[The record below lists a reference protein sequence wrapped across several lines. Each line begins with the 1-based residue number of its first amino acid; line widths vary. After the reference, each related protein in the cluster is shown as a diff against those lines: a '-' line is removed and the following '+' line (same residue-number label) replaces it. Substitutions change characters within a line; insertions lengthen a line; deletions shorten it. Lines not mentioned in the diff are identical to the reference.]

1 MSNNNNKYSLYYIN
15 DAVEENNEL
24 LVNCKRKNVLINPKQ
39 IEVIKRDGRIEPYSV
54 EKMRKVCLWA
64 SDMNQSYADALLNA
78 TEIKLYNRIKI
89 ADVYDEII
97 KSAVNKISRLYPI
110 YEKIAAKLYLLKYYR
125 EAWNI
130 KNELNYIHLKKVIE
144 KGIEHHRYN
153 KEIFKSYT
161 EEEIEEL
168 NKAIVPQN
176 DFIFT

>member
-1 MSNNNNKYSLYYIN
+1 MSNNNKYSLYYIN

-39 IEVIKRDGRIEPYSV
+39 IEVIKRDGRIEAYSV

-97 KSAVNKISRLYPI
+97 KSAINKIF
-110 YEKIAAKLYLLKYYR
+110 KFK
-125 EAWNI
+125 
-130 KNELNYIHLKKVIE
+130 LNY
-144 KGIEHHRYN
+144 
-153 KEIFKSYT
+153 
-161 EEEIEEL
+161 
-168 NKAIVPQN
+168 
-176 DFIFT
+176 FI